1 MNVPVEL
8 KYSKEHEWVRVEG
21 NRATIGITDFAQQA
35 LGDIVFVELPAP
47 GDTLEAEEPFGVVES
62 VKTASDLYAPVSGKV
77 VEVNDA
83 PVDSPEII
91 NQDAFGKGWLIVV
104 ELSEPSQLNDLLSAE
119 DYKAMVEEQ
128 A

>member
-21 NRATIGITDFAQQA
+21 NRATIGITDFAQEC
-35 LGDIVFVELPAP
+35 LGDIVFVELPSL

-83 PVDSPEII
+83 PVDSPEVI
-91 NQDAFGKGWLIVV
+91 NQDAFGRGWLVVV
-104 ELSEPSQLNDLLSAE
+104 ELSDPSQLNDLLSAE
-119 DYKAMVEEQ
+119 DYKAMVQEQ